1 MYTCSSR
8 QTSEA
13 QIGYERLCGGGG
25 GVKYQKWPLA
35 KQVVLTIIILFDLLV
50 SLKPMASVSH

>member
-1 MYTCSSR
+1 MW
-8 QTSEA
+8 
-13 QIGYERLCGGGG
+13 GGGGGG